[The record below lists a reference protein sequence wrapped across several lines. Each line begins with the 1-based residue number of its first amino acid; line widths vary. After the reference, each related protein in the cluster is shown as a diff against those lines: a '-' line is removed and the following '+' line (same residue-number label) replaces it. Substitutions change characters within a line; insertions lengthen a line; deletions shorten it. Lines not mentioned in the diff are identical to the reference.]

1 VSKFPLPL
9 LLFSLPSAT
18 VFAQS
23 PARKVAIIDG
33 VRFKA
38 DSSTTVREADH
49 FYKVVTQKL
58 TAKGWAPSPPVSES
72 MCQRASAGSDCLG
85 YVTRE
90 AAADYVLRV
99 TGDGNLMEGYSL
111 RVEVYSPRTRH
122 TQKTT
127 NVCDVCVTDG
137 IAQSTATISLDLLT
151 DAVKDDAE
159 TARER
164 RSASRDLVSGRSS
177 VSEPTN
183 LSWIPWSMV
192 GVGAIGIGLG
202 TWWLSKNGNSKDFHP
217 ASASPVVSN
226 DYYSS
231 KSLGLASVLGGAAM
245 AAGGILWIALSPSS
259 SASVIASPNH
269 VAFNLR
275 Y

>member
-1 VSKFPLPL
+1 VSKFPLFL

-23 PARKVAIIDG
+23 SARKVAIIDG
-33 VRFKA
+33 VTFKTEPG
-38 DSSTTVREADH
+38 DTVREADH

-58 TAKGWAPSPPVSES
+58 IAKGWSPNPPVSEA
-72 MCQRASAGSDCLG
+72 MCRRGAGGDCLD
-85 YVTRE
+85 YVARD
-90 AAADYVLRV
+90 AAVDYVLRV
-99 TGDGNLMEGYSL
+99 TGNGNLMEGYNL

-127 NVCDVCVTDG
+127 NLCDVCVTDG
-137 IAQSTATISLDLLT
+137 IAQSTATISLDLLA
-151 DAVKDDAE
+151 DAVKDDAD

-164 RSASRDLVSGRSS
+164 RLASRDLLSGPS
-177 VSEPTN
+177 VREPTN

-192 GVGAIGIGLG
+192 GAGTIGIGLG
-202 TWWLSKNGNSKDFHP
+202 SWWLYKNGSSKDFHP
-217 ASASPVVSN
+217 ASASPVFKN

-231 KSLGLASVLGGAAM
+231 RARGLVGVIGGVAV
-245 AAGGILWIALSPSS
+245 AAGGILWLALSPSS
-259 SASVIASPNH
+259 SVVASPSH
-269 VAFNLR
+269 VSFNLR